1 MLKNTKKE
9 TKKFDFFII
18 EEFLF
23 IDRVAECDRPMFE
36 IQGISKIHRL
46 HAKSGGL
53 IADEWSCTACTPSE
67 LCTGCDEKDY
77 YQIDDDAVDAE
88 EYDEEKV
95 YDGEDLGHSDDE
107 TESDDD
113 DPIYDNFGPSDIVW
127 AKWGR
132 VRFPAKVASFKSL
145 DSSLKTKLSRSKKA
159 GFVVVQ

>member
-18 EEFLF
+18 EEFPF
-23 IDRVAECDRPMFE
+23 IDRVAECDRPVFE

-88 EYDEEKV
+88 EYDEERV

-113 DPIYDNFGPSDIVW
+113 DPIYDNFGPGDIVW